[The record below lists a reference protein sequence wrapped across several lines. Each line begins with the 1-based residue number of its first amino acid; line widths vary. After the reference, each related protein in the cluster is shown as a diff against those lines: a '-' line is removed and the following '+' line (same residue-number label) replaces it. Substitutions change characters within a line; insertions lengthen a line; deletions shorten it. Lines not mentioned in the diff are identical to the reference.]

1 MATIYKRGRTWYLDL
16 RVNGK
21 RIRRKVGSSKKIAE
35 LALKDAEVKI
45 ARDEFGFTKN
55 DIGNR
60 KFFDRFLEYS
70 KAIHQITTTNRYRAV
85 IDHFI
90 TFLNEKRHALGF
102 LSQITPEVIDQYKVH
117 RKTVWI
123 NPNGSQVE
131 TKEGIKGHTR
141 KGARAHT
148 INFEI
153 GTLRTIFYLA
163 MKWGYLKENP
173 TKLVKRLK
181 VDDSKKIRLLSIE
194 ECRQL
199 LEACPQEL
207 YPIYFTFLNSGL
219 RKAELEN
226 LEWDDIE
233 FDRRKIKVQRKTF
246 WKPKTG
252 EREVPINSP
261 LMSLFKDL
269 HLKNEQGL
277 QSNFVFPHNDGSK
290 IKTKLRERL
299 IRIAEQAGIK
309 RLSRVHDLRHTF
321 ASHLVM
327 KGVDLPTVKE
337 LLGHSNIETTMIY
350 AHLSPDHLSDSV
362 DKLDFG

>member
-1 MATIYKRGRTWYLDL
+1 MATIYKRGRTWYMDL

-45 ARDEFGFTKN
+45 ARDEFGFTKL
-55 DIGNR
+55 DMAIQ
-60 KFFDRFLEYS
+60 KFLDKFLEYS
-70 KAIHQITTTNRYRAV
+70 KASHQISTTNRYRAV
-85 IDHFI
+85 IDHFNA
-90 TFLNEKRHALGF
+90 FLKEKRHALGF
-102 LSQITPEVIDQYKVH
+102 LSQITPEVIDQYKVY
-117 RKTVWI
+117 RKTAWI
-123 NPNGSQVE
+123 NPNGSKVIIE
-131 TKEGIKGHTR
+131 DDKNSYTR
-141 KGARAHT
+141 RGARAHT

-181 VDDSKKIRLLSIE
+181 IDDSKKIRLLSIA
-194 ECRQL
+194 ECKRL
-199 LEACPQEL
+199 LEACPQQL
-207 YPIYFTFLNSGL
+207 YPIYFTFLNTGL

-226 LEWDDIE
+226 LEWNDID
-233 FDRRKIKVQRKTF
+233 FDRRKLKVQRKTF

-261 LMSLFKDL
+261 LLLLLKEL
-269 HLKNEQGL
+269 HTKNEKGL
-277 QSNFVFPHNDGSK
+277 QSDFVFPHSDGGI
-290 IKTKLRERL
+290 IKTKLRVRL
-299 IRIAEQAGIK
+299 IRIAKQAGIEG
-309 RLSRVHDLRHTF
+309 LSRVHDLRHTF

-327 KGVDLPTVKE
+327 NGVDLPTVKE
-337 LLGHSNIETTMIY
+337 LLGHSDIETTMIY